1 MIMAIRD
8 IIQSIVLW
16 TYHDLSI
23 CETLSLSAS
32 WIEFGWGPKQC
43 CSHPSHKKEMFHAE
57 SLSSLVELFIF
68 LSIPWVIYTYI
79 ELYNVIYIYIY
90 MPPKVSVHDHM
101 TIYIYKI
108 IKVIPS
114 YIIIQIHLFFLAYED
129 RFMRMYY
136 VYIYIYTCAIGCPPI
151 INWSTSLPQ

>member
-32 WIEFGWGPKQC
+32 WNEFGWGPKRC

-79 ELYNVIYIYIY
+79 ELYNVIYIYICLQKCRF
-90 MPPKVSVHDHM
+90 MIIWP
-101 TIYIYKI
+101 YIYKI